1 MNQLQWSRVVT
12 DIGDRIASL
21 TLAHAAELQR
31 YLEVAHGIR
40 AAAAP
45 VVPPKPPV
53 PTPPVDAPTPTT
65 FRVVLEEVDPTK
77 KISVIKAVRELTG
90 IGLKEAKDLVETAP
104 KVIKGNLAR
113 EEADRVKLLLER
125 AGARVSVAPLAV

>member
-1 MNQLQWSRVVT
+1 MSRLLWSPAVT

-45 VVPPKPPV
+45 VAPPKPPTPN
-53 PTPPVDAPTPTT
+53 PTVDTPAPTA
-65 FRVVLEEVDPTK
+65 FRVLLEDVDPTK

-104 KVIKGNLAR
+104 KVVKDNVAR
-113 EEADRVKLLLER
+113 EEAERVKLLLER
-125 AGARVSVAPLAV
+125 AGARVSMVALSV

>member
-1 MNQLQWSRVVT
+1 VVT

-45 VVPPKPPV
+45 VAPPKPPT
-53 PTPPVDAPTPTT
+53 PNPPVDTLAPTA
-65 FRVVLEEVDPTK
+65 FRVLLEDFDPTK
-77 KISVIKAVRELTG
+77 KISVIKVVRELTS
-90 IGLKEAKDLVETAP
+90 IGLKDAKDLVETAP
-104 KVIKGNLAR
+104 KVVKDNVAR
-113 EEADRVKLLLER
+113 EDAERAKLLLER
-125 AGARVSVAPLAV
+125 AGARVSVVPLAV